1 MCGCIYIFMC
11 VYIYLYIPF
20 PCEKWLEQEI
30 VILKSAEYE
39 MVDISQ
45 ISNRKQFKFRYLSIK
60 REQF

>member
-39 MVDISQ
+39 MVGWHH
-45 ISNRKQFKFRYLSIK
+45 
-60 REQF
+60 